1 MAEGNNHQSGHV
13 SGRFSEYP
21 DLLRE
26 LVNLFTEKNKIAEII
41 RAEGEKQV
49 LLTEDN
55 KNAGYD
61 VYAVDRHGSQ
71 VALGM
76 LCYRENDLGGR
87 INQYI
92 YPLLFRQLKRGEKY
106 TQTRSVVL
114 LVFHTKNLFHSDNL
128 ITRLRL
134 TDTENRINV
143 NNRTEVIFVNLHS
156 RKLTDNKAQNNVVR
170 YMQCAEVSDT
180 FTEQLEKAVKE
191 IRNRPEWEEEFMTL
205 EDIRYYEHRDG
216 VIEGKNIGYRR
227 GKKEGIR
234 RGKEEGV
241 RQNLQKRYRII
252 LKSGKPR
259 DEAVRQIAM
268 EYEISFEEAE
278 KILFGGNGTL

>member
-1 MAEGNNHQSGHV
+1 MRCLPQPV
-13 SGRFSEYP
+13 FQRCFQ
-21 DLLRE
+21 
-26 LVNLFTEKNKIAEII
+26 LV
-41 RAEGEKQV
+41 RRQ
-49 LLTEDN
+49 
-55 KNAGYD
+55 
-61 VYAVDRHGSQ
+61 
-71 VALGM
+71 M
-76 LCYRENDLGGR
+76 
-87 INQYI
+87 NQYI